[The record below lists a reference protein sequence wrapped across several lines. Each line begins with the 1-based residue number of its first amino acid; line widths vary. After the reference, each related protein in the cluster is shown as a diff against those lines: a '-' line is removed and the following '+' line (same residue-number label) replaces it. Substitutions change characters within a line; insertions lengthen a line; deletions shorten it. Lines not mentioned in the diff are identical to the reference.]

1 MSIIAALLMGTSAAG
16 GGVLSATADLDAYAE
31 GVAPPNNQFLITNDV
46 TVTATGGVGPITHS
60 WAFVSGNN
68 AFTISS
74 STSGTVSWSVNAGL
88 IARSAVWRDTVS
100 DGVSFVTVD
109 VNLFAQVA

>member
-31 GVAPPNNQFLITNDV
+31 GVAPPINQFLITNDV

-68 AFTISS
+68 VFTISDQTAGVVNWS
-74 STSGTVSWSVNAGL
+74 ATVGRLGRA
-88 IARSAVWRDTVS
+88 AVWRDTVS

-109 VNLFAQVA
+109 VNLFAQVV